1 MLALPT
7 MNSASELNGSFVL
20 NNLAIL
26 VRMYDYLLVQSSE
39 DVHRYINTL
48 KCAVSFNLTRKLN
61 KNKSCIHVKDDY
73 GIMT

>member
-1 MLALPT
+1 
-7 MNSASELNGSFVL
+7 
-20 NNLAIL
+20 
-26 VRMYDYLLVQSSE
+26 MYDYLLVQSSE
-39 DVHRYINTL
+39 DVHRYSDTL